1 MKYVQ
6 CLGALHSPCPK
17 ATPAAGCLCNVLCV
31 CATTPVEQLSVR
43 PPYDPD
49 QHLPNE
55 YLIWITGHV
64 CTAFDESLIDTLELL
79 TGRHGLQMSP
89 NLQ

>member
-31 CATTPVEQLSVR
+31 CATTPVEQWSVK

-64 CTAFDESLIDTLELL
+64 CPAFDESLIDTLELL
-79 TGRHGLQMSP
+79 TDRRGLQMSP